1 MSLPGV
7 SRQRRIRSV
16 CWRTTVKAS
25 SSSRAWSSTSGGD
38 AILKQGGLVLCE
50 GRRNCFYS
58 ARMTMVWTAMAW
70 PIDQHLRVAAS
81 RRSALHY
88 QPARAPT
95 CGPSST
101 AVSSAS
107 SHLGHFHDSH
117 LHSPYNSCHFLHSTM
132 ALRHAK
138 SQLCSCH
145 YYVLLFYTIICLSS
159 PHDCPQPLAF
169 NLHHSYHINPPSR
182 C

>member
-70 PIDQHLRVAAS
+70 PIDQHLRAS
-81 RRSALHY
+81 RPLVAPPSITNPPERPRA
-88 QPARAPT
+88 ARAP
-95 CGPSST
+95 
-101 AVSSAS
+101 
-107 SHLGHFHDSH
+107 
-117 LHSPYNSCHFLHSTM
+117 
-132 ALRHAK
+132 
-138 SQLCSCH
+138 
-145 YYVLLFYTIICLSS
+145 
-159 PHDCPQPLAF
+159 
-169 NLHHSYHINPPSR
+169 PPSPPPPATSVTSMIHICIHHTIHVTFCTPLWHSDMLR
-182 C
+182 VNFVRVIIMYYYSTL